1 MVDQVIDPLRNLQ
14 YRVVFFSTDDTGNN
28 YRYTWVSVCGYTRH
42 TDTCKLF
49 SGHAVEGFTTVI
61 LIILIMGSL
70 ILMGLGVIGY
80 YIAKIYEEVKC
91 RPRYIVSRKV
101 GAGMTWEKRR

>member
-1 MVDQVIDPLRNLQ
+1 MR
-14 YRVVFFSTDDTGNN
+14 S
-28 YRYTWVSVCGYTRH
+28 
-42 TDTCKLF
+42 K
-49 SGHAVEGFTTVI
+49 GFTTVI